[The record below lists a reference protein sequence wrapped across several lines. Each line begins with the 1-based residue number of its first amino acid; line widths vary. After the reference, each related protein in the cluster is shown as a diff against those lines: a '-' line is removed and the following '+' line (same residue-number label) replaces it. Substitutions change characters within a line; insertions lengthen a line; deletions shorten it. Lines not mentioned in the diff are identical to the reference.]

1 MRNKKLDKM
10 IIIAV
15 TAILILGG
23 SGGVYAF
30 WGNWFGTDNASE
42 SAPLVMVHEQTK
54 EEKKAEKEQEKEIK
68 KEVKEEL
75 KNKIKEKK
83 NQILP

>member
-54 EEKKAEKEQEKEIK
+54 EEKKAEKKQ
-68 KEVKEEL
+68 
-75 KNKIKEKK
+75 KNKKK
-83 NQILP
+83 SRKRKSKKKSRKN